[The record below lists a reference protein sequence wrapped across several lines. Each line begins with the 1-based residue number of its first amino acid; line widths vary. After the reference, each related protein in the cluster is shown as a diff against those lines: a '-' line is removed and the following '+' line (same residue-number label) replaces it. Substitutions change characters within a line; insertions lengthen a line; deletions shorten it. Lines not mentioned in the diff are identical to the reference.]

1 MRNYHCSS
9 LVGASREMKP
19 LGTIT
24 KCFPFLDEEITKNLT
39 SLMQDS
45 LHYSDFLDRVVEQ
58 LMNSESSPM
67 MVFFAVVHLYN
78 TSRLRELESILIKYH
93 DLTLIQPYI
102 KFLGLATQET
112 TIDDVLQ
119 SAEEIVLTAKNHW
132 VVFEMHCLRF
142 LCAATN
148 SLGSSIEQ
156 NALTQLQNLIDSTS
170 GIDCFRPILLRLQ
183 ASRLHHEGSISEAIS
198 YNQESRVQFLSCD
211 DLYGL
216 YETYIALAYSLRNV
230 DTKKAHEML
239 DKANELMKLLG
250 FDAEKDWGYHN
261 IRASVHNAR
270 GEYSLSMELY
280 DIAIRFRESQRV
292 YQSLRFLPLNVS
304 FLYSELEDGENALE
318 WAKMALE
325 SRSFLSD
332 HPTFKAM
339 TLTRMARALVLLGDI
354 EQAEMYLN
362 QSEAESLKAGSE
374 STVAEN
380 LVVAGYIETAKGN
393 LANAMYHFERG
404 LEVAEKINYQNR
416 INSCLIGLVKSE
428 IAMLE
433 STDATALLERSGPW
447 MKLLQAETDKK
458 DLPGIQGILILLK
471 TELRL
476 KQGRIDDA
484 NELLK
489 EIRSIAKK
497 PGLRYLND
505 KAHDLQKK
513 CDLLEKEEQGA

>member
-1 MRNYHCSS
+1 
-9 LVGASREMKP
+9 MKP

-24 KCFPFLDEEITKNLT
+24 KYFPFLEEEITKNLT

-58 LMNSESSPM
+58 VMNNESSQM
-67 MVFFAVVHLYN
+67 MVLFAVVHLYY
-78 TSRLRELESILIKYH
+78 TDRLGDLESILKKYH
-93 DLTLIQPYI
+93 ELKLVLPYI
-102 KFLGLATQET
+102 KELGLSTQEA
-112 TIDDVLQ
+112 TIDDVFQ
-119 SAEEIVLTAKNHW
+119 SVEEILRTTKSPW
-132 VVFEMHCLRF
+132 VVFEMHRLRL

-148 SLGSSIEQ
+148 SLGSPIEQ
-156 NALTQLQNLIDSTS
+156 DAMVHIQNLIDSTS
-170 GIDCFRPILLRLQ
+170 GMDCFRPILLRLQ
-183 ASRLHHEGSISEAIS
+183 ASRLHQEGSISVAIS
-198 YNQESRVQFLSCD
+198 HIEASRVQSLSCD

-216 YETYIALAYSLRNV
+216 YDTYIALAYSLRNL

-239 DKANELMKLLG
+239 NKANDLMKLLG

-280 DIAIRFRESQRV
+280 DIAIRCRESQRI
-292 YQSLRFLPLNVS
+292 YHSLRFLPINVS

-318 WAKMALE
+318 WAKMAME
-325 SRSFLSD
+325 SRSFLSN
-332 HPTFKAM
+332 HPTFKAT

-362 QSEAESLKAGSE
+362 QSETESLKTGSE
-374 STVAEN
+374 SIIAEN
-380 LVVAGYIETAKGN
+380 LIVAGHIEKAKGN
-393 LANAMYHFERG
+393 LADAMYHFERG

-458 DLPGIQGILILLK
+458 DLPGIQGILLLLK
-471 TELRL
+471 TDLRL
-476 KQGRIDDA
+476 KQGRKDEA

-497 PGLRYLND
+497 PGLSYLND
-505 KAHDLQKK
+505 KADDLQKK
-513 CDLLEKEEQGA
+513 CDLLEKEE